1 MQPAILKQRSDYTY
15 KFNVE
20 SGRHGWLRLTPA
32 YSVKIV
38 QELLVESSARQAVLD
53 PFCGSGTTALCS
65 TYHGKKVVSVDINS
79 FLVWLASTKCR
90 HYTDKSIAHV
100 REVGSL
106 IGRSIYNNKLD
117 PISAPPIF
125 DIGRWW
131 NEDELLFLRTL
142 KSGID
147 SLCDTEGPERDLL
160 LITFCRILIKL
171 SNAAFNHQSM
181 SFKERPTNQLL
192 ILDRGTDFV
201 RLFAKDLDVVLSSA
215 QQNPV
220 TTAKI
225 ILGDSRDLERCTQD
239 KFDLLI
245 TSPPYPN
252 RMSYIRE
259 LRPYMYWLGYLK
271 EAREAGD
278 IDWETIGGTWG
289 IATSRLMQWKATSD
303 EHVTDELSQFLSKL
317 TESNQKNAM
326 LLANY
331 VSKYFSDIWCHLNGV
346 RRVLETNAKVN
357 YIVGNSLF
365 YGFVLPV
372 ELIYQKMLKSVGFKK
387 VEITPIRKRNSK
399 KALFE
404 YNVSAMSS

>member
-1 MQPAILKQRSDYTY
+1 MAYT
-15 KFNVE
+15 
-20 SGRHGWLRLTPA
+20 R
-32 YSVKIV
+32 
-38 QELLVESSARQAVLD
+38 EL
-53 PFCGSGTTALCS
+53 G
-65 TYHGKKVVSVDINS
+65 N
-79 FLVWLASTKCR
+79 
-90 HYTDKSIAHV
+90 
-100 REVGSL
+100 L
-106 IGRSIYNNKLD
+106 ITRSIHNGNLD

-125 DIGRWW
+125 DIQRWW

-147 SLCDTEGPERDLL
+147 SFCATESPERDIL

-181 SFKERPTNQLL
+181 SFKDQHTNQLL
-192 ILDRGTDFV
+192 ILDRSLDFV
-201 RLFAKDLDVVLSSA
+201 RLFANELDVVLSSA
-215 QQNPV
+215 QHNPI

-225 ILGDSRDLERCTQD
+225 VLGDARDLEKCTQD

-278 IDWETIGGTWG
+278 LDWETIGGTWG
-289 IATSRLMQWKATSD
+289 IATSRLMQWKPTSD
-303 EHVTDELSQFLSKL
+303 NYLTDELSQFLSKL
-317 TESNQKNAM
+317 SESNEKNGV

-331 VSKYFSDIWCHLNGV
+331 VSKYFSDIWNHLNSV
-346 RRVLETNAKVN
+346 RRVLTTNAKVN

-372 ELIYQKMLKSVGFKK
+372 EIIYQNMLKSVGFDHVK
-387 VEITPIRKRNSK
+387 ITPIRKRNSK

-404 YNVSAMSS
+404 YNVSAISP